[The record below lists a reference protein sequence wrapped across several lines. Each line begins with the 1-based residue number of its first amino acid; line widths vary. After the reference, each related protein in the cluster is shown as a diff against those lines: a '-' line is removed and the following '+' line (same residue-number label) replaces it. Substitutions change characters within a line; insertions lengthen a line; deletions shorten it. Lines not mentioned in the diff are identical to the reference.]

1 MQTIQFLPVQGLS
14 DEDRRNSSYQNRC
27 NLLNNNPVL
36 AATNFQ
42 YKVKLFLK
50 VIILVGP
57 FGKQNIMLFVL
68 NSKRIVVGMSIYLY
82 GSSTHQILKMKMS
95 MLSLMTKQ

>member
-1 MQTIQFLPVQGLS
+1 MPGQDLS
-14 DEDRRNSSYQNRC
+14 DEDRRNSSYHNRC

-36 AATNFQ
+36 AARNFQ

-50 VIILVGP
+50 MIILDGP

-68 NSKRIVVGMSIYLY
+68 NSMRVVVGMSIYLY
-82 GSSTHQILKMKMS
+82 GSSTRQILKMKMS
-95 MLSLMTKQ
+95 MLSLMAKQ